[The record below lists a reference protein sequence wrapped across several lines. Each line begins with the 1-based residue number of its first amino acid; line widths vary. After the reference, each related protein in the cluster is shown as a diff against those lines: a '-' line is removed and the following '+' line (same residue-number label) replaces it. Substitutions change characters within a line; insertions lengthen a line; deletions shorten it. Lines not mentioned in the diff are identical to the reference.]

1 MRPRAAAIDVA
12 CLGEALVDLVSMRTG
27 AGLDQLRRT
36 AGQRLFGGKLELA
49 DLEPALTRAR
59 HVEALRRACT
69 ALNGAGPQ
77 LEPGGDAVLAAHH
90 VREAVR
96 ALDELIGV
104 VDVEEVLGRIFA
116 GFCVGK

>member
-1 MRPRAAAIDVA
+1 LLVRTKADLTDATS
-12 CLGEALVDLVSMRTG
+12 GELAVSARTG
-27 AGLDQLRRT
+27 AGLDQLRRA
-36 AGQRLFGGKLELA
+36 AGERLFSGKLQLA

-69 ALNGAGPQ
+69 ALSGARPQ
-77 LEPGGDAVLAAHH
+77 LEPGGDTVLAAHH